1 MNDTAKVVQ
10 KTVMWVGIGALIAW
24 FATSGGLDLLMWAL
38 FGVGA
43 VR

>member
-24 FATSGGLDLLMWAL
+24 WNYAGGLEMLMWAI
-38 FGVGA
+38 GVQ
-43 VR
+43 R